1 MPQPA
6 TAAVHGI
13 GTAVPGHEVHGA
25 FIDWASAHV
34 ADERHRKMF
43 ARMAA
48 RSGIERRWSMLP
60 KSADG
65 GSPVSPGGFYDSDPL
80 PGTAARMAAYGTHAP
95 ALALAAI
102 ADLTQRVELGA
113 ITHLVVA
120 SCTGF
125 IAPGIDQIIAREL
138 GLDAGVERTFIG
150 FMGCYAGI
158 TALRT
163 ARHLVRSEAQARVLV
178 VTVELSSLHLTP
190 TSEIER
196 LLAMLQFSDGAAAAL
211 VTGEDAAPA
220 DAMRLGEP
228 ASLALVGGEELIE
241 WHIGD
246 AGFTMEL
253 SGAVPGRLHDAL
265 GDPAVRMQLIGD
277 SAAPDLY
284 AIHPGGRS
292 ILDAVERGLEL
303 SAHALDD
310 SRAVLAAY
318 GNMSS
323 ASVLFVLARMIAEA
337 RTGAGIALAFGPG
350 VAVEGLAFVLPG

>member
-1 MPQPA
+1 MPKPV
-6 TAAVHGI
+6 TAAVQAI
-13 GTAVPGHEVHGA
+13 GTAVPAHEVHGA

-34 ADERHRKMF
+34 GDDRHRAMF
-43 ARMAA
+43 ERMAA
-48 RSGIERRWSMLP
+48 RSGIERRWSVLP
-60 KSADG
+60 YGDEC
-65 GSPVSPGGFYDSDPL
+65 GSPVAAGGFYDCDPL
-80 PGTAARMAAYGTHAP
+80 PGTAERMAAYGRYAP
-95 ALALAAI
+95 QLALAAI
-102 ADLTQRVELGA
+102 ADLASRVEIGA

-125 IAPGIDQIIAREL
+125 VAPGIDQIIAREL

-163 ARHLVRSEAQARVLV
+163 GRHIVRSEPAARVLV
-178 VTVELSSLHLTP
+178 VAVELSSLHLTP
-190 TSEIER
+190 TDEIER

-211 VTGEDAAPA
+211 LTADAAAPA

-228 ASLALVGGEELIE
+228 ASLALAGGEALIE

-246 AGFTMEL
+246 AGFVMEL

-265 GDPAVRMQLIGD
+265 SDSATRARLIGD
-277 SAAPDLY
+277 APRALY

-292 ILDAVERGLEL
+292 ILDAVGRGLDL
-303 SAHALDD
+303 PADALDD
-310 SRAVLAAY
+310 SRTVLATF

-323 ASVLFVLARMIAEA
+323 ASVLFVLARMIAER

-350 VAVEGLAFVLPG
+350 VAVEGLAFDLPG

>member
-1 MPQPA
+1 MPKPA

-13 GTAVPGHEVHGA
+13 GTAVPTHEVHGA

-34 ADERHRKMF
+34 ADERHRAMF
-43 ARMAA
+43 GRMAA
-48 RSGIERRWSMLP
+48 RSGIERRWSVLP
-60 KSADG
+60 HGDDG
-65 GSPVSPGGFYDSDPL
+65 GSPVAPGGFYDHSPL
-80 PGTAARMAAYGTHAP
+80 PGTAARMAAYGRYAP
-95 ALALAAI
+95 QLALAAI
-102 ADLTQRVELGA
+102 GDLASRVDLGA

-125 IAPGIDQIIAREL
+125 VAPGIDQIIARDL

-163 ARHLVRSEAQARVLV
+163 GRHIVRSEPAARVLV
-178 VTVELSSLHLTP
+178 VAVELSSLHLTP
-190 TSEIER
+190 TDEIER

-211 VTGEDAAPA
+211 LTADDIAPA
-220 DAMRLGEP
+220 GAMRLGDP
-228 ASLALVGGEELIE
+228 ASLAIAGGEELIQ

-246 AGFTMEL
+246 AGFSMEL

-265 GDPAVRMQLIGD
+265 EDPAIRAQLIGD
-277 SAAPDLY
+277 PPPDLY

-292 ILDAVERGLEL
+292 ILDAVGRGLDL
-303 SAHALDD
+303 PKPALDD

-323 ASVLFVLARMIAEA
+323 ASVLFVLARMIAER
-337 RTGAGIALAFGPG
+337 RTGSGIALAFGPG
-350 VAVEGLAFVLPG
+350 VAVEGLAFDLPG

>member
-1 MPQPA
+1 MTQSV

-25 FIDWASAHV
+25 FIDWASAHI

-48 RSGIERRWSMLP
+48 RSGIEHRWSVLP
-60 KSADG
+60 ESADG

-80 PGTAARMAAYGTHAP
+80 PGTAARMAAYARHAP

-102 ADLTQRVELGA
+102 ADLAGRVELGDV
-113 ITHLVVA
+113 THLVVA

-138 GLDAGVERTFIG
+138 GFADSVERTLIG

-163 ARHLVRSEAQARVLV
+163 ARHLIRSEPNARVLV

-190 TSEIER
+190 TSEIEG

-211 VTGEDAAPA
+211 ITAENAAPA
-220 DAMRLGEP
+220 GAMRLGAP
-228 ASLALVGGEELIE
+228 ASLALAGGEELIE

-265 GDPAVRMQLIGD
+265 ADPAVSAQLIGGKP
-277 SAAPDLY
+277 SGLY

-292 ILDAVERGLEL
+292 ILDAVERGLDL
-303 SAHALDD
+303 PGDALDD

-323 ASVLFVLARMIAEA
+323 ASVLFVLARMIVER
-337 RTGAGIALAFGPG
+337 RTGSGIALAFGPG
-350 VAVEGLAFVLPG
+350 VAVEGLAFDLPG

>member
-1 MPQPA
+1 MTQSV

-13 GTAVPGHEVHGA
+13 GTAVPDHEVHGA
-25 FIDWASAHV
+25 FIDWANAHI
-34 ADERHRKMF
+34 DGTRQRKMF

-48 RSGIERRWSMLP
+48 RSGIERRWSVLP
-60 KSADG
+60 HGDDG
-65 GSPVSPGGFYDSDPL
+65 GSPVAPGGFYDSYPL
-80 PGTAARMAAYGTHAP
+80 PGTAARMAAYRSYAP
-95 ALALAAI
+95 ALALSAI
-102 ADLTQRVELGA
+102 ADLARRVDLAG

-125 IAPGIDQIIAREL
+125 TAPGIDQIIAREL
-138 GLDAGVERTFIG
+138 GFNDDVERTFIG
-150 FMGCYAGI
+150 FMGCYAGV

-163 ARHLVRSEAQARVLV
+163 GRHLVRSEPQARVLV
-178 VTVELSSLHLTP
+178 VAVELSTLHLTP
-190 TSEIER
+190 TSDIEP
-196 LLAMLQFSDGAAAAL
+196 LLAMLQFSDGAAATL
-211 VTGEDAAPA
+211 VTAEEAAPTE
-220 DAMRLGEP
+220 AMRLGNP
-228 ASLALVGGEELIE
+228 SSLALSGGEELIE

-265 GDPAVRMQLIGD
+265 VDPAIRTRLVGD
-277 SAAPDLY
+277 QALELY

-292 ILDAVERGLEL
+292 ILDAVGRGLDL
-303 SAHALDD
+303 PTHTLDD

-337 RTGAGIALAFGPG
+337 RTGPGIALAFGPG
-350 VAVEGLAFVLPG
+350 VAVEGLAFALPG

>member
-1 MPQPA
+1 MTKSV

-13 GTAVPGHEVHGA
+13 GTAVPTHEVHNA

-48 RSGIERRWSMLP
+48 RSGIEQRWSVLP
-60 KSADG
+60 KSAGG

-80 PGTAARMAAYGTHAP
+80 PGTAARMAAYSTHAP
-95 ALALAAI
+95 ALALGAI
-102 ADLTQRVELGA
+102 ANLASRVDFGA

-125 IAPGIDQIIAREL
+125 VAPGIDQIIAREL
-138 GLDAGVERTFIG
+138 GLDASVERVFIG

-163 ARHLVRSEAQARVLV
+163 ARHLVRSEPDARVLV
-178 VTVELSSLHLTP
+178 VAVELSSLHLTP

-211 VTGEDAAPA
+211 VTADDTAPA
-220 DAMRLGEP
+220 GAMRLGEP
-228 ASLALVGGEELIE
+228 ASLALAGGEELIE

-265 GDPAVRMQLIGD
+265 GDAAVRAQLIGD
-277 SAAPDLY
+277 TSPELF

-292 ILDAVERGLEL
+292 ILDAVERGLDL
-303 SAHALDD
+303 PADALDD

-337 RTGAGIALAFGPG
+337 RTGTGTALAFGPG
-350 VAVEGLAFVLPG
+350 VAVEGLAFDLPG